1 VEASLRVGST
11 FERGLT
17 ELVAAR
23 AYARLG
29 LPGDA
34 AAHLLGAH
42 ELFEESGAKAWEHI
56 AEQALTAPGFVP
68 AAAGRAPAAPDTA
81 GRLRRV
87 PTGPAGEPEAP
98 PGGTEEA
105 AGQEEPCRQ
114 WNGLLTERELDVAR
128 LVVQGRT
135 NRQVAASLYVSV
147 RTVEV
152 HLGRVFRKLGVR
164 SRTELAVLALRG

>member
-1 VEASLRVGST
+1 VGST

-23 AYARLG
+23 AFARLG

-56 AEQALTAPGFVP
+56 AEQALKAPGFVP
-68 AAAGRAPAAPDTA
+68 AGAGETASRAPDEPS
-81 GRLRRV
+81 
-87 PTGPAGEPEAP
+87 GEP
-98 PGGTEEA
+98 A
-105 AGQEEPCRQ
+105 ADVAQEELCGQ
-114 WNGLLTERELDVAR
+114 WNGVLTERELDVAR

>member
-1 VEASLRVGST
+1 
-11 FERGLT
+11 F
-17 ELVAAR
+17 
-23 AYARLG
+23 ARLG

-56 AEQALTAPGFVP
+56 AEQALTTPGFVREAPPRQASPPPPP
-68 AAAGRAPAAPDTA
+68 AAASVP
-81 GRLRRV
+81 V
-87 PTGPAGEPEAP
+87 PTRPRDEPAGAP
-98 PGGTEEA
+98 VVDVGEELC
-105 AGQEEPCRQ
+105 GQ
-114 WNGLLTERELDVAR
+114 WTDLLTERELDVAR

>member
-1 VEASLRVGST
+1 RARERAVEASLRVGST

-42 ELFEESGAKAWEHI
+42 ELFQESGATAWEHL
-56 AEQALTAPGFVP
+56 AEQAL
-68 AAAGRAPAAPDTA
+68 RAPTS
-81 GRLRRV
+81 
-87 PTGPAGEPEAP
+87 GPAQRATG
-98 PGGTEEA
+98 EEA
-105 AGQEEPCRQ
+105 DGAARRDPTPADIPGETRPGNTPEQLCGQ
-114 WNGLLTERELDVAR
+114 WDGLLTERELDVAR